1 MITQI
6 KRHVVT
12 KGNLGFVAAGTP
24 LYVKAGKRV
33 HYNVLPGQLV
43 AYLETKTGTPVAIA
57 AGSLTAANISK
68 LRIGV
73 GYSKDGITVEGVRHL
88 GVEKAGNCDVKH
100 MSVASPKCGN
110 PAVKDFYAKCVS
122 CDETYTIAVGV
133 EDNFTRT
140 FGKFQASEAE
150 YIASYV
156 PDCTTCDDC
165 DVQVDAKEIAKGL
178 VNNLQYD
185 PQLTVNG
192 KPYPDHIPDDRILP
206 FGVHVICE
214 NDFTYCLA
222 FTDPDG
228 ECESCTELTAIGS
241 IIIGGVTTT
250 IVGGSIPG
258 TPTLTSYVQL
268 QSVADQINEA
278 FALST
283 AEEGHAYVT
292 GVNVNGC
299 CPIQLHINTTDADFV
314 LRNNADTPA
323 AITPTDE
330 STNFG
335 VGDAGES
342 YDFGIRVI
350 AAPITPDCNC
360 NLERPLHFYGVKL
373 DIDARGEG
381 FKFTKTVDRQL
392 MELPGGFGRSV
403 QWQELTQ
410 DYGGSGRDYAGGGTG
425 STWSGG
431 PRDNSL
437 IGKNGAVTAECDES
451 YCSYYIRSNQE
462 YYGVDHQMK
471 GFLIDSFV
479 HVPSTDATTVAAVKA
494 MLEAWGTLAVSC
506 DTAPTLTCTPLGT
519 ACS

>member
-12 KGNLGFVAAGTP
+12 KEDLGFVAAGTP
-24 LYVKAGKRV
+24 LFVKAGKRI

-43 AYLETKTGTPVAIA
+43 AYLETKTGVPLTIGP
-57 AGSLTAANISK
+57 GDLTASNVSK

-73 GYSKDGITVEGVRHL
+73 GYSKDGVTVEDIRHI
-88 GVEKAGNCDVKH
+88 GVEKAGNCDVEH

-110 PAVKDFYAKCVS
+110 PAVKDFYAKCLS

-165 DVQVDAKEIAKGL
+165 DVQVDAKEIAQGL

-185 PQLTVNG
+185 PQLTVGG
-192 KPYPDHIPDDRILP
+192 KPYPDHIADDRILP
-206 FGVHVICE
+206 FGVHAICE
-214 NDFTYCLA
+214 NDYTFCLS
-222 FTDPDG
+222 FTDPDA
-228 ECESCTELTAIGS
+228 ECDTCTTLGS
-241 IIIGGVTTT
+241 ITQVSIDGAPTD
-250 IVGGSIPG
+250 IVGGSIPSD
-258 TPTLTSYVQL
+258 PTLASYVQL
-268 QSVADQINEA
+268 QSVVDQINEA
-278 FALST
+278 FALSET
-283 AEEGHAYVT
+283 ADGHAYLT
-292 GVNVNGC
+292 GVNANGC
-299 CPIQLHINTTDADFV
+299 CPLQLHVNTTDPAFV
-314 LRNNADTPA
+314 LTGGAG
-323 AITPTDE
+323 AIAPTE
-330 STNFG
+330 TSTNFQ
-335 VGDAGES
+335 VGDAGEG

-360 NLERPLHFYGVKL
+360 YLDRPLHFYGVKL

-381 FKFTKTVDRQL
+381 FVFTKTVDRQL

-425 STWSGG
+425 STWIGA

-437 IGKNGAVTAECDES
+437 YGKNGAVTADCDTS
-451 YCSYYIRSNQE
+451 YCSYYVRSRQH
-462 YYGVDHQMK
+462 YYGVDHQDK
-471 GFLIDSFV
+471 VFLVDSFV
-479 HVPSTDATTVAAVKA
+479 HIPSNHLVTAAELKTL
-494 MLEAWGTLAVSC
+494 LETWGTLSISC
-506 DTAPTLTCTPLGT
+506 DEVPTLDCTPLGT
-519 ACS
+519 TCA